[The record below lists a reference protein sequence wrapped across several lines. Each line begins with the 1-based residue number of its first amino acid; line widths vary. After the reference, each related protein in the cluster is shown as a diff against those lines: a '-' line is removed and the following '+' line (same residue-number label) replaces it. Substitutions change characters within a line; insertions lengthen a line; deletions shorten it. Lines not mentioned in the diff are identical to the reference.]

1 MSLEGAK
8 AKVTKGTKGGF
19 IASLDTGPEEHPDI
33 TGPAKRGGAHVVMSS
48 GSINPYN
55 GAFNST
61 WEAGDHDDPN
71 GQIPLLHVE
80 RPSVNIAYAS
90 KKGRAYMPQLLAL
103 ARKHA
108 VDTLGVVP
116 THSTTLSPD
125 SSKIVKRAVKKGWVV
140 KNPDWNG
147 GTFTPTRSSVE
158 SEFTGLVGTDMLNS
172 THINARYNF
181 PYDMETPQDGGV
193 GGIIDEGK
201 SEVER
206 LVRGSIKYPIVSRGP
221 SAPMPGQGGLF

>member
-8 AKVTKGTKGGF
+8 AKVSKNNQGSF
-19 IASLDTGPEEHPDI
+19 VASLDTGPEEHPHI
-33 TGPAKRGGAHVVMSS
+33 SGTTKRGGAHVVMSG
-48 GSINPYN
+48 GSIEPYN
-55 GAFNST
+55 GLYSGK
-61 WEAGDHDDPN
+61 WRDGDYDDPN
-71 GQIPLLHVE
+71 GQVPLLHVE

-90 KKGRAYMPQLLAL
+90 KKGRAYMPQLMAL

-158 SEFTGLVGTDMLNS
+158 SEFTGLVGTDLLNS
-172 THINARYNF
+172 NHLSNTYN
-181 PYDMETPQDGGV
+181 PLYDMETPQDGNV

-206 LVRGSIKYPIVSRGP
+206 LVRTHPSYPIVSRGP
-221 SAPMPGQGGLF
+221 KVHPDQGTII